1 MANLNNQEH
10 IGKAFVSQHIGK
22 QSNIENW
29 RFRYPLDLATKKEKY
44 AIIFSN
50 LMAGIYGE
58 VRGLN
63 AEYDEDDNLIKEAT
77 EFEIEISA
85 GNVFTF
91 DFEEKK

>member
-1 MANLNNQEH
+1 MANLNQKER
-10 IGKAFVSQHIGK
+10 IAKAFVESHK
-22 QSNIENW
+22 AKEANVENW
-29 RFRYPLDLATKKEKY
+29 QTGYPLATKKEKY
-44 AIIFSN
+44 AIVFSN